1 MLSNGMGESS
11 GLWMIPARKIQAR
24 KRETS
29 QCYTESA
36 IAIETYGTWKS
47 REYGISKGI
56 GKPAES
62 REIMYVLSHWMLL

>member
-1 MLSNGMGESS
+1 MGESS
-11 GLWMIPARKIQAR
+11 GLWIIPARKSQAR

-36 IAIETYGTWKS
+36 LAKHSKS
-47 REYGISKGI
+47 QSSRHGRGYGIYKGI

-62 REIMYVLSHWMLL
+62 REIMYVFECCCKIQR